1 MNYRS
6 DIDGLRAIAVLMV
19 VFYHAGFSFIPG
31 GFVGVDIFFVVSG
44 YLITSI
50 LHREIQDERFTFT
63 SFYTRRIKRILPAF
77 YVVGFATLGAGY
89 FLLLPA
95 DYAKLSMSFLSAS
108 TFLANFFFWFESGG
122 YFSGAADEM
131 PLLHTWSLS
140 VEEQFYFFWP
150 VFLVIASKFLSSG
163 KLILLTIVAI
173 VASFSLAEVLSRQAS
188 VLVSG
193 ASYFLLPTK
202 IGELLLGALLA
213 LSSNAGK
220 NLTKVSSNILAVIAL
235 ALIIVPSLTLTKESI
250 FPGIYS
256 FIPCLGAMLM
266 IYSGRSH
273 QTICY
278 KLLSLKPMVF
288 IGLISY
294 SLYLWHWPIIAFAR
308 YLQYEFTLFVG
319 VVLTLVSVAVA
330 YLSWKYVETPTR
342 HSNGFG
348 VISLKYFLLPLIACI
363 GSVYIVNQFSGFSG
377 RLDNNSQYF
386 AIKESIKGPS
396 TENGWCHDY
405 SEKSGFDCLIGD
417 SNGEINALLWGDS
430 HGGTYSPF
438 VDALAKQLGIRVTS
452 LTYSGCTP
460 FIVDKGNGA
469 NPALCRKSRNY
480 AMESLESGEYD
491 VVIIGA
497 RVDTLLKSFRLNVD
511 DYFDAIEFTSKRT
524 KKVIVLGQ
532 VPIFEADI
540 ASISLRKAFL
550 EHKMNSKRKIFET
563 DEWVDSANEKLQA
576 FVQSFDNVD
585 MLSTGYLFQNN
596 GQYSP
601 VDEGVLLYSDTNH
614 LNILGAQHLA
624 RKYIDDERG
633 SIYLQKL
640 ERQLSDF

>member
-6 DIDGLRAIAVLMV
+6 DIDGLRAVAVLMV

-31 GFVGVDIFFVVSG
+31 GFVGVDVFFVVSG

-50 LHREIQDERFTFT
+50 LHRELQDGNFTFT
-63 SFYTRRIKRILPAF
+63 SFYTRRIKRILPAY
-77 YVVGFATLGAGY
+77 YVVGFATLCAGY

-95 DYAKLSMSFLSAS
+95 DYTKLSISFLSAS

-150 VFLVIASKFLSSG
+150 VFLVLAAKFFSKG

-173 VASFSLAEVLSRQAS
+173 LVSFSLAEFLSRQAS
-188 VLVSG
+188 VLVSS

-202 IGELLLGALLA
+202 IGELLIGALLA
-213 LSSNAGK
+213 LSPNTGKGLSKAGA
-220 NLTKVSSNILAVIAL
+220 NVIAMIAL
-235 ALIIVPSLTLTKESI
+235 ALMIVPSLTLTKESI

-256 FIPCLGAMLM
+256 FFPCLGAMLM
-266 IYSGRSH
+266 IYAGKYH

-294 SLYLWHWPIIAFAR
+294 SLYLWHWPIMAFAR
-308 YLQYEFTLFVG
+308 YLQYEFTLIMG
-319 VVLTLVSVAVA
+319 VMLTLASVAVS

-342 HSNGFG
+342 HSKGFG
-348 VISLKYFLLPLIACI
+348 VISLKYFVFPLVACVGCVFI
-363 GSVYIVNQFSGFSG
+363 INQFSGFSG
-377 RLDNNSQYF
+377 RLDNNSKYF
-386 AIKESIKGPS
+386 AVKESIKGPS

-405 SEKSGFDCLIGD
+405 NQASGFDCLIGD
-417 SNGEINALLWGDS
+417 KNGEINALLWGDS

-438 VDALAKQLGIRVTS
+438 VDVLAKQLGMRVTS

-460 FIVDKGNGA
+460 FIADKGNGA

-480 AMESLESGEYD
+480 AIKSLEAGKYD

-497 RVDTLLKSFRLNVD
+497 RVDSIMKSFRLNID
-511 DYFDAIEFTSKRT
+511 DYFDAIEFASKRA

-532 VPIFEADI
+532 VPMFDSDM

-550 EHKMNSKRKIFET
+550 EEKMHSERKAFESSH
-563 DEWVDSANEKLQA
+563 WVDVANKKLQT
-576 FVQSFDNVD
+576 FVLSLDNVD
-585 MLSTGYLFQNN
+585 MVATSYLFQND

-601 VDEGVLLYSDTNH
+601 ISDDVLLYSDTNH

-624 RKYIDDERG
+624 GKFIASEEG
-633 SIYLQKL
+633 SIYIREL
-640 ERQLSDF
+640 EQQLNDL